1 MCVSSK
7 SRVAVGMRAATAIS
21 LLLLTTACSSSLTRF
36 DLPLFGEEP
45 TGSVAPPAA
54 VGYGNSAPQVNVP
67 QLPTGTIASAD
78 APEAPAA
85 NNNLAGGF
93 SEVSIQ
99 PGDTLYSLSRRY
111 GVSERNILATNNL
124 NSAADIQAGRTMMIP
139 PVSYQPGQAT
149 TQTVSTR
156 SLSRSQLGAATN
168 QSTGTG
174 QNPGSAQFYVVQSGD
189 TAYNIARRYNM
200 TPAQLAERNNL
211 DSPDKIR
218 LGQRLNVGAEVASAQ
233 SGSQATIRQNGVQN
247 GVQSAAAS
255 ISQQTQSTPAP
266 SSRPTPVGSTQV
278 TSTEPVLPAT
288 GTENSSIQT
297 VSANPNAQSGDAQSG
312 GALPEPEAMSS
323 SQFRWP
329 VRGRIISPFGPKANG
344 ANNDGINISVP
355 EGTSVKAAENGVVA
369 YAGNELEGFG
379 NLILIRHQNGFVT
392 AYAHN
397 SNIMVQRGDRV
408 RRGQVI
414 ARAGQTGSVDTP
426 QLHFELR
433 QASRPIDPIPHMAG
447 S

>member
-7 SRVAVGMRAATAIS
+7 SRVAVGMRAVTAIS

-45 TGSVAPPAA
+45 TGSLAPPAA
-54 VGYGNSAPQVNVP
+54 VGYGNSAPQVNIP
-67 QLPTGTIASAD
+67 QLPTGSVASGNSQG
-78 APEAPAA
+78 APAA
-85 NNNLAGGF
+85 NNLTGGF
-93 SEVSIQ
+93 SEVSIR

-111 GVSERNILATNNL
+111 GVSERNILAANNL
-124 NSAADIQAGRTMMIP
+124 DSAADIQAGRTMVIP
-139 PVSYQPGQAT
+139 PASYRPGQDT
-149 TQTVSTR
+149 PQSGSSR
-156 SLSRSQLGAATN
+156 SLSRSQLVAATGTN
-168 QSTGTG
+168 ANSGSTTTH
-174 QNPGSAQFYVVQSGD
+174 VVQNGD

-200 TPAQLAERNNL
+200 TPAELAERNSL
-211 DSPDKIR
+211 ESPDKIR
-218 LGQRLNVGAEVASAQ
+218 LGQRLNVGAQVAAAQ
-233 SGSQATIRQNGVQN
+233 PVSQATIS
-247 GVQSAAAS
+247 QSG
-255 ISQQTQSTPAP
+255 PATATNAPVP
-266 SSRPTPVGSTQV
+266 SVRPTQV
-278 TSTEPVLPAT
+278 ASASNT
-288 GTENSSIQT
+288 SIQT
-297 VSANPNAQSGDAQSG
+297 VSVNTNAQSGA
-312 GALPEPEAMSS
+312 ALPEPEAMSS

-329 VRGRIISPFGPKANG
+329 VRGRIISPFGPKSNG

-355 EGTSVKAAENGVVA
+355 EGTSIKAAENGVVA

-392 AYAHN
+392 AYAH
-397 SNIMVQRGDRV
+397 SSSILVQRGDQI

>member
-7 SRVAVGMRAATAIS
+7 SRVASGMRAATAIS
-21 LLLLTTACSSSLTRF
+21 LLLITTACSSSLTRF

-67 QLPTGTIASAD
+67 QLPTGNVAN
-78 APEAPAA
+78 APEALAA
-85 NNNLAGGF
+85 GSNLTGSF
-93 SEVSIQ
+93 SEVTIR
-99 PGDTLYSLSRRY
+99 PGDTLYSLSRRH
-111 GVSERNILATNNL
+111 GVSERNILAANNF

-139 PVSYQPGQAT
+139 PVSYRPAQ
-149 TQTVSTR
+149 STPQSTSPS
-156 SLSRSQLGAATN
+156 SLSRSQLSAA
-168 QSTGTG
+168 TGTG
-174 QNPGSAQFYVVQSGD
+174 SNSGSSQFHVVQNGD

-200 TPAQLAERNNL
+200 TPAELAERNNL
-211 DSPDKIR
+211 ESPDKIR
-218 LGQRLNVGAEVASAQ
+218 LGQRLNVGAQAASAQ
-233 SGSQATIRQNGVQN
+233 TSSQATISQNAGSSATQV
-247 GVQSAAAS
+247 SAA
-255 ISQQTQSTPAP
+255 PVP
-266 SSRPTPVGSTQV
+266 SSRPTQAASTNN
-278 TSTEPVLPAT
+278 A
-288 GTENSSIQT
+288 SIQT
-297 VSANPNAQSGDAQSG
+297 VSVNPNAQSG

-329 VRGRIISPFGPKANG
+329 VRGRIISPFGPKTNG

-355 EGTSVKAAENGVVA
+355 EGTSIKAAENGVVA

-379 NLILIRHQNGFVT
+379 NLILIRHQNDFVT
-392 AYAHN
+392 AYAH
-397 SNIMVQRGDRV
+397 SRDILVQRGDRV

-433 QASRPIDPIPHMAG
+433 QSSRPIDPIPHMAG

>member
-7 SRVAVGMRAATAIS
+7 SRVAAGMRAATAIS

-67 QLPTGTIASAD
+67 QLPTGSVASVNTPA
-78 APEAPAA
+78 APAA
-85 NNNLAGGF
+85 NELTSGF
-93 SEVSIQ
+93 SEVTIQ

-111 GVSERNILATNNL
+111 GVSERNILAA
-124 NSAADIQAGRTMMIP
+124 NSLDSATDIQAGRTMMIP
-139 PVSYQPGQAT
+139 PASYRPEQAT
-149 TQTVSTR
+149 PQSGPSR
-156 SLSRSQLGAATN
+156 SLSRSQLGAA
-168 QSTGTG
+168 S
-174 QNPGSAQFYVVQSGD
+174 NPGATNGSSQFHVVQNGD

-200 TPAQLAERNNL
+200 TPAELAERNNL
-211 DSPDKIR
+211 ESPDKIR
-218 LGQRLNVGAEVASAQ
+218 LGQRLNVGTQVASAQ
-233 SGSQATIRQNGVQN
+233 SGSQTTITQSGPATIPT
-247 GVQSAAAS
+247 STT
-255 ISQQTQSTPAP
+255 QQATTAP
-266 SSRPTPVGSTQV
+266 VPSVRPTQV
-278 TSTEPVLPAT
+278 ASNGNASV
-288 GTENSSIQT
+288 QT
-297 VSANPNAQSGDAQSG
+297 VSVNTNVQSGA
-312 GALPEPEAMSS
+312 ALPEPEAMSS

-329 VRGRIISPFGPKANG
+329 VRGRIISPFGPKSNG

-355 EGTSVKAAENGVVA
+355 EGTSIKAAENGVVA

-392 AYAHN
+392 AYAH
-397 SNIMVQRGDRV
+397 SSTILVQRGDQV